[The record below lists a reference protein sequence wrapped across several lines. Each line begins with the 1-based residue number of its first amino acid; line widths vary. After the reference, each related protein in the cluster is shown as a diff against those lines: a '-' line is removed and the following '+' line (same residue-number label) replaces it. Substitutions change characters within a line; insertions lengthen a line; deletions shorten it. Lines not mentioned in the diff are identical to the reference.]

1 MYRPENCIPLVLRH
15 DDVDELLR
23 GICTG
28 VFLDLDVHLLLPL
41 SWVGLP
47 ACLLCTARLSRNQY
61 DLAMSRLA
69 RAVLQMRR
77 IPVAIRRRGGL
88 PP

>member
-1 MYRPENCIPLVLRH
+1 MMYRPENCIPLVLRH

-41 SWVGLP
+41 SWVGLGYRVIN
-47 ACLLCTARLSRNQY
+47 T
-61 DLAMSRLA
+61 
-69 RAVLQMRR
+69 
-77 IPVAIRRRGGL
+77 I
-88 PP
+88 

>member
-1 MYRPENCIPLVLRH
+1 MMYRPENCIPLVLRH

-47 ACLLCTARLSRNQY
+47 ACLLEQEPMPGQTSAAKAHSNI
-61 DLAMSRLA
+61 MI
-69 RAVLQMRR
+69 MNE
-77 IPVAIRRRGGL
+77 
-88 PP
+88 